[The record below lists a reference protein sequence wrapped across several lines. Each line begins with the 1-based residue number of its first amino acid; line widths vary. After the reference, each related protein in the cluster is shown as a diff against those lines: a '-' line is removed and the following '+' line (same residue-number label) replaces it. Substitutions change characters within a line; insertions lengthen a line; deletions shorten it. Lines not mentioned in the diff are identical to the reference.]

1 MGRVGSSY
9 DNALAESF
17 FATLKRELLY
27 GSRWLT
33 RPQARMAILAWMA
46 WYNRKRRHSA
56 LGYLSPVDYE
66 RQHARSVTNLELVA

>member
-33 RPQARMAILAWMA
+33 RAQARMAVFVWMA

-56 LGYLSPVDYE
+56 LGYHSPVDYE
-66 RQHARSVTNLELVA
+66 QDHVTSVANLDLVA